1 MVTAPLPSLIP
12 DHQNLSPSILVSIS
26 ISATS
31 SSNKRTHIALA
42 ASKLR
47 ITMNLNKSKLQE
59 MCQARGWTFP
69 KYSSNQQG
77 PPHRPRFSASV
88 LVHGFTFNTKTML
101 TSKKEAECCAAG
113 LALDYFDENPQPP
126 QPKRTKCFSFPAQPS
141 HIPSLP
147 PPSSP
152 GNKVLEAL
160 GLYS

>member
-1 MVTAPLPSLIP
+1 
-12 DHQNLSPSILVSIS
+12 
-26 ISATS
+26 
-31 SSNKRTHIALA
+31 
-42 ASKLR
+42 
-47 ITMNLNKSKLQE
+47 MNLNKSKLQE

-141 HIPSLP
+141 HIA

-152 GNKVLEAL
+152 GLPYLTYKEKEIWVSLCFL
-160 GLYS
+160 RLIFLILFLKKG